1 MTRTLALLESPAQIL
16 NLLEWTHGDGTAD
29 PREVTA
35 AVIMPRAAAA
45 REQLRA
51 MAALAR
57 AEGLTVSLYSPRDG
71 MRELARC
78 GAVLSVRVCRAATL
92 VLGDPFSQL
101 AQSLLP
107 LSRARRVVVVDD
119 GTATIEFVARLAERR
134 PLVRWHSTQRP
145 PGRALRATRWLV
157 ARELAGRLEV
167 FTSLEVKAP
176 EGVRL
181 TVNTYAWAK
190 ERFGPPEVIDS
201 VDLLGTSLVETGVV
215 REQAYFDGVTRLVTA
230 HGVTRYLAHRR
241 ESPAKLAALVAGTG
255 VEVVHPELPLELH
268 ARTGP
273 TARTIISFPSTMVHT
288 LPLMLAGTGVD
299 VVIQEIGP
307 DWLTADAS
315 DHAAGFLAEVTG
327 SARARHGLATVP
339 PTTATGGPK

>member
-16 NLLEWTHGDGTAD
+16 NLLEWIHSDGSAD

-35 AVIMPRAAAA
+35 AVILPRAAAA

-57 AEGLTVSLYSPRDG
+57 AEGPTVSLYSPRDG

-78 GAVLSVRVCRAATL
+78 GAVLSARVCRAATL

-107 LSRARRVVVVDD
+107 LTRARRVVVVDD
-119 GTATIEFVARLAERR
+119 GTATIEFVARLAGRR
-134 PLVRWHSTQRP
+134 PLVRWHSTLKP
-145 PGRALRATRWLV
+145 PGRAQRATRWLA
-157 ARELAGRLEV
+157 ARGEAGGLEV
-167 FTSLEVKAP
+167 YTSLDVQAP
-176 EGVRL
+176 PWMRV
-181 TVNTYAWAK
+181 TVNHYGWAVS
-190 ERFGPPEVIDS
+190 RFGPPEIIDT

-215 REQAYFDGVTRLVTA
+215 SRAAYLEGVAGLVA
-230 HGVTRYLAHRR
+230 EHGVTRYLAHRR
-241 ESPAKLAALVAGTG
+241 ESPAKLAALVEATG

-288 LPLMLAGTGVD
+288 LPLILAGTGVR
-299 VVIQEIGP
+299 VMIREIGP
-307 DWLTADAS
+307 DWLTATAG
-315 DHAAGFLAEVTG
+315 DHAARFLAEVTG
-327 SARARHGLATVP
+327 SAKARHGLATVP
-339 PTTATGGPK
+339 PTTATGEPK

>member
-35 AVIMPRAAAA
+35 AVILPRAAAA

-78 GAVLSVRVCRAATL
+78 GAVLSARVCRAATL

-119 GTATIEFVARLAERR
+119 GTATIEFVARLAGRR
-134 PLVRWHSTQRP
+134 PLVRWHSTHRP
-145 PGRALRATRWLV
+145 PGRALRATRWLA
-157 ARELAGRLEV
+157 AREPEV
-167 FTSLEVKAP
+167 FTSLEVTAP

-190 ERFGPPEVIDS
+190 ARFGPPEVIDT

-215 REQAYFDGVTRLVTA
+215 SREAYFEGVKRLVTG

-241 ESPAKLAALVAGTG
+241 ESPDKLAALVASTG

-273 TARTIISFPSTMVHT
+273 TARTVISFPSTMVHT

-307 DWLTADAS
+307 EWLTADAS
-315 DHAAGFLAEVTG
+315 EHAAGFLAEVTG
-327 SARARHGLATVP
+327 SARVRHGLATVP
-339 PTTATGGPK
+339 PTPATGEPK